1 MKNKLKKY
9 LFFVLL
15 FFLGYLIFSGI
26 RIYNYSSTYSEDA
39 CDVGIV
45 LGAGTKNGVVSPIF
59 RERLN
64 HSIYLYNK
72 EKIGKIILT
81 GGYGKNQDRTDSEIA
96 KDYIVAKG
104 IPLKDI
110 LVEKK
115 SRYTIENLKEAKKI
129 MDSLNFKSALII
141 SDPLHMKRSI
151 ELAKKLK
158 IDCKPSPTKTT
169 MYKSFVSK
177 SKSLVYE
184 TLYFTLGE
192 IIGKN

>member
-96 KDYIVAKG
+96 K
-104 IPLKDI
+104 
-110 LVEKK
+110 
-115 SRYTIENLKEAKKI
+115 
-129 MDSLNFKSALII
+129 
-141 SDPLHMKRSI
+141 
-151 ELAKKLK
+151 
-158 IDCKPSPTKTT
+158 
-169 MYKSFVSK
+169 
-177 SKSLVYE
+177 
-184 TLYFTLGE
+184 
-192 IIGKN
+192 

>member
-9 LFFVLL
+9 LFFVLIL
-15 FFLGYLIFSGI
+15 FVGYVIFSGI
-26 RIYNYSSTYSEDA
+26 RIYNYSFNYSEEVS
-39 CDVGIV
+39 DVGIV

-64 HSIYLYNK
+64 HSIYLYK
-72 EKIGKIILT
+72 EQKIGKIILT
-81 GGYGKNQDRTDSEIA
+81 GGYGKNQDRADSELA
-96 KDYIVAKG
+96 KEYLLNEG
-104 IPLKDI
+104 IPNEAI
-110 LVEKK
+110 LVEKQ

-158 IDCKPSPTKTT
+158 IECKPSPTKTS

-177 SKSLVYE
+177 SKSLIYE
-184 TLYFTLGE
+184 SFYFTLGE
-192 IIGKN
+192 IIGEN

>member
-115 SRYTIENLKEAKKI
+115 SRYTIENLIEAKKI

-151 ELAKKLK
+151 ELANKLK

-177 SKSLVYE
+177 SISLIYE
-184 TLYFTLGE
+184 TFYFTLGE